1 MYSLQVGLNQK
12 SPVSESKGKSKKDE
26 VALELTEP
34 QLEKYNLIT
43 RNLQEVLGADMI
55 KKLIIADKPITLY
68 WGESSHRTDYRSS
81 ASPDVSL
88 FSVRHCDN
96 RQA

>member
-1 MYSLQVGLNQK
+1 MVL
-12 SPVSESKGKSKKDE
+12 ESKGKNKKE
-26 VALELTEP
+26 EAAVELSEE

-68 WGESSHRTDYRSS
+68 WGVSCHSIHYRFS
-81 ASPDVSL
+81 ASPDLLIS
-88 FSVRHCDN
+88 FVRKCDDW
-96 RQA
+96 QA